1 MSCYTVITNANI
13 LGKSDE
19 NYVFIIESMGLEH
32 RGKVWVKRGKVGHG
46 QNRTWR
52 KESLKRGVEG
62 KDKAAQDR
70 ILGNVASKGQMGE
83 GG

>member
-1 MSCYTVITNANI
+1 M
-13 LGKSDE
+13 GKSDE
-19 NYVFIIESMGLEH
+19 NYVFIIESMSLEH
-32 RGKVWVKRGKVGHG
+32 RGKVWVKRGQVGRG
-46 QNRTWR
+46 QNRTRR